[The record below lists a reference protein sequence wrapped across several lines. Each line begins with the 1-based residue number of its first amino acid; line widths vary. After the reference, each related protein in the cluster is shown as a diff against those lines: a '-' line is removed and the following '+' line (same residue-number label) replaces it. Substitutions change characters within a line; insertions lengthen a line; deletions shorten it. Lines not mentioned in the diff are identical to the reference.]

1 MTLATSSD
9 GVPVT
14 KRHELLDALRGFAL
28 FGVLL
33 VNLRALSLYDFL
45 PPEARAALPSAGM
58 DALLAPLMA
67 SLVDGTS
74 ITLFSLLFG
83 VGFAIQSQRAQ
94 GRPGGTARY
103 VRRLLLLLGIGLVHA
118 YVLWWGDILRYYAL
132 LGLLLVPLSRLP
144 AWAMAALGAAIVV
157 VLPVVLQP
165 VLPGLLPP
173 QISSA
178 ESAARALEAFQSDS
192 LTTLWQGN
200 FERDLRM
207 RIAVWM
213 LPGYVL
219 GRLMIGA
226 ALGRS
231 QALQQPEANLPF
243 WRQLFVAMLA
253 VGGGLTVFFALR
265 DHGVFGDTLLWLAT
279 DAGRSLLRLM
289 RNATPLAMG
298 LLYLAGFV
306 LLFRRARWRRWLGAL
321 APLGRMAL
329 TNYLAQSVIAV
340 FLFYGVG
347 LGIGPRFGL
356 VGTGVFCALI
366 LMAQILASRWWL
378 ARFRF
383 GPAEWAWRSLTYGQ
397 RQPMRRIPSGA

>member
-1 MTLATSSD
+1 MALSPTPD
-9 GVPVT
+9 GTPVSE
-14 KRHELLDALRGFAL
+14 RHELLDALRGFAL

-45 PPEARAALPSAGM
+45 PADAKGALPSAGV
-58 DALLAPLMA
+58 DSLLAPLMA

-74 ITLFSLLFG
+74 VTLFSLLFG

-144 AWAMAALGAAIVV
+144 AWAMAAVGAVIVV
-157 VLPVVLQP
+157 ALPVLLQP

-178 ESAARALEAFQSDS
+178 ESAARALEAFQSDRW
-192 LTTLWQGN
+192 TTLWQAN
-200 FERDLRM
+200 FERDVRM

-231 QALQQPEANLPF
+231 QVLQQPEAHLAF
-243 WRQLFVAMLA
+243 WRRLFAAMLA
-253 VGGGLTVFFALR
+253 VGGGRRLY
-265 DHGVFGDTLLWLAT
+265 GVFRPARPRRVRRVP
-279 DAGRSLLRLM
+279 A
-289 RNATPLAMG
+289 
-298 LLYLAGFV
+298 LAGH
-306 LLFRRARWRRWLGAL
+306 RCR
-321 APLGRMAL
+321 
-329 TNYLAQSVIAV
+329 T
-340 FLFYGVG
+340 
-347 LGIGPRFGL
+347 
-356 VGTGVFCALI
+356 
-366 LMAQILASRWWL
+366 
-378 ARFRF
+378 
-383 GPAEWAWRSLTYGQ
+383 
-397 RQPMRRIPSGA
+397 